1 MAKKQTVG
9 SLKKKLWKLTSEFV
23 RRSAAD
29 KSGNTQ
35 CVTCGLVRPW
45 KCLQA
50 GHFIPKARGLSVYFD
65 LRNLAPQCYRCNI
78 NLGGN
83 GPNFYTWMLYVRGQA
98 VIDDLQAKSHQTLKI
113 KPSEYMDMIA
123 AMQQR
128 LDML

>member
-23 RRSAAD
+23 RRRGVD
-29 KSGNTQ
+29 HNGNAE
-35 CVTCGLVRPW
+35 CVTCGLVRHW

-65 LRNLAPQCYRCNI
+65 LMNLAPQCYRCNI

-83 GPNFYTWMLYVRGQA
+83 GPNFYAWMLAERGQS
-98 VIDDLQAKSHQTLKI
+98 VIDDLQAKSRQTLKI
-113 KPSEYMDMIA
+113 KPSEYMEMIA